1 MSAPVQ
7 SGLGAF
13 HFIISQG
20 LLIVFGIPKEDG
32 LAYALL
38 AHESQLIF
46 IAIVG
51 AISFF
56 VIFRKEKSPAMVLQS
71 PTPPDVS

>member
-13 HFIISQG
+13 HYIVSRG
-20 LLIVFGIPKEDG
+20 LLIVNGIPIEDG
-32 LAYALL
+32 LIYALL

-51 AISFF
+51 TISFF
-56 VIFRKEKSPAMVLQS
+56 IIFRKQNVPATHLVKAN
-71 PTPPDVS
+71 PGGE